1 MAKVVVN
8 GEALREIMRNENSQR
23 LVNEVAERI
32 CDTANSEMSET
43 LKAADDAGGYVVH
56 PRVLDVS
63 AHAFVDCTGFAT
75 VIDNNKHAT
84 LKKAFWANQGE

>member
-1 MAKVVVN
+1 
-8 GEALREIMRNENSQR
+8 
-23 LVNEVAERI
+23 
-32 CDTANSEMSET
+32 MSET